1 MTSSSN
7 PNDELMTNTRLL
19 DSEYS
24 YAGKRVPRTDAPGKA
39 LGTTQFFDDLILPN
53 MLTGKFLRSTCAHAR
68 ILNIDTSRAKK
79 VPGVKAVITAGDT
92 LKQKYGLF
100 PQTRDQYMLA
110 LDKVNYMGEEVA
122 AVAAI
127 DEDSASEALRAI
139 KVEYEELPAV
149 LDPLEATKEGTIQIH
164 ERAPGNIAWRTEMHF
179 GDVEKGFSQSDY
191 VYQDS
196 FRSRTIS
203 HCPMEPYGAVASWEP
218 AGKLH
223 VWMPNMSPFTRRR
236 ALSNL
241 LGISLQNIR
250 VHHIAIGGAFG
261 GRSDIFPAE
270 FAASLLSMKTGRP
283 VKIAFTREESMAN
296 MRMGH
301 GAIFTLKVGI
311 KKDGTFV
318 AEELKTILDGG
329 AYLSSGIMACA
340 SAATLAEGLYRFQ
353 HYHYEGLRL
362 YTNKT
367 PCSMHRNHPTNMLTG
382 LELII
387 DKLAKEIGMD
397 PVEIRLKNAI
407 KPGET
412 LLSQSVVSS
421 CGLSECIEKAAEA
434 SGWKEKRGYQ
444 RRPESTGR
452 SPVLPGHKPESGS
465 AKGIGIALGSCM
477 SGFPLGMRFSSSAFV
492 KFNEDGTASVI
503 TGVVDNGQ
511 GNESLMVQVA
521 AEELGIP
528 MQEIS
533 LVSGD
538 TEIAPQDPGTYSMT
552 ATFVSAN
559 AVRNAARD
567 AAKQVLAIASAM
579 MESPPEL
586 LILRDKHVRLRSDS
600 NKKVAIQDVI
610 RQSFIR
616 GNPVMGKGSYMPK
629 PLSKHGWADWA
640 VNKMEGQHGTTY
652 TFGAAI
658 AEVEVDMET
667 GGVRVIRLTIAD
679 DMGFPINPSAV
690 EGQMQG
696 YAMMLL
702 GQGIVEKCDWENSGG
717 SLLSNSLLGYH
728 LPTAMEIPAMQCYMI
743 SSLDPEGPYGGKDVG
758 IGGTGG
764 VIGAIANAIYNA
776 TGKYPKELPMT
787 PEVLLGV
794 LPGRSS
800 GSP

>member
-1 MTSSSN
+1 M
-7 PNDELMTNTRLL
+7 
-19 DSEYS
+19 SEYS
-24 YAGKRVPRTDAPGKA
+24 IVGKRVPRSDAPAKA
-39 LGTTQFFDDLILPN
+39 LGAAQFFDDLALPKT
-53 MLTGKFLRSTCAHAR
+53 LTGKFLRSPYAHAR
-68 ILNIDTSRAKK
+68 ILNIDVSKAKK
-79 VPGVKAVITAGDT
+79 VSGVKAVITAHDT

-122 AVAAI
+122 AVAAL
-127 DEDSASEALRAI
+127 DEDSADEALRLI
-139 KVEYEELPAV
+139 KVEYKALPAV
-149 LDPLEATKEGTIQIH
+149 LDPLEAIKEGAFQIH
-164 ERAPGNIAWRTEMHF
+164 ERAPGNIAWKTEMHF
-179 GDVEKGFSQSDY
+179 GDVEKGFLLSDY
-191 VYQDS
+191 VYQES
-196 FRSRTIS
+196 FRSSTIS

-218 AGKLH
+218 TGKLH

-241 LGISLQNIR
+241 LGIPLQNIR
-250 VHHIAIGGAFG
+250 VHHITIGGAFG
-261 GRSDIFPAE
+261 GRSDVFPAE

-283 VKIAFTREESMAN
+283 VKIAFSREESHEN

-311 KKDGTFV
+311 KKDGTFI
-318 AEELKTILDGG
+318 AEELRTILDGG

-340 SAATLAEGLYRFQ
+340 SAATLAEGIYRFQ
-353 HYHYEGLRL
+353 HYSYEGLRL

-387 DKLAKEIGMD
+387 DKLAGDIGMD
-397 PVEIRLKNAI
+397 PLELRLKNAI

-412 LLSQSVVSS
+412 LLSKSVVSS
-421 CGLSECIEKAAEA
+421 CGLTECLEKVAEA
-434 SGWKEKRGYQ
+434 SGWKEKRGSSTGVPPVWVRKVGSSTGVPPVQ
-444 RRPESTGR
+444 KVLEAQHRPESCATGVR
-452 SPVLPGHKPESGS
+452 
-465 AKGIGIALGSCM
+465 GIGLAVGSCI

-511 GNESLMVQVA
+511 GNESMMVQVA

-533 LVSGD
+533 LVNGD
-538 TEIAPQDPGTYSMT
+538 TELAPQDPGTYSMT

-559 AVRNAARD
+559 AVKNAAQD
-567 AAKQVLAIASAM
+567 AGKQILTIASGM

-586 LILRDKHVRLRSDS
+586 LELKDRHVRLRTDPR
-600 NKKVAIQDVI
+600 KKVTIQDVI
-610 RQSFIR
+610 KQSFIR
-616 GNPVMGKGSYMPK
+616 GNPILGKGSYMPK
-629 PLSKHGWADWA
+629 PISPKGWADWA
-640 VNKMEGQHGTTY
+640 ANKMEGQHGTTY

-658 AEVEVDMET
+658 AEVEVDRET
-667 GGVRVIRLTIAD
+667 GEVRVLKLTIAD
-679 DMGFPINPSAV
+679 DMGFPINPTAV

-702 GQGIVEKCDWENSGG
+702 GQGLVERCDWEPLTGR
-717 SLLSNSLLGYH
+717 LLSNSLLSYH
-728 LPTAMEIPAMQCYMI
+728 LPTSLETPQMQCYMI
-743 SSLDPEGPYGGKDVG
+743 YSIDPEGPYGGKDAG

-776 TGKYPKELPMT
+776 TGKMPKKLPISPDM
-787 PEVLLGV
+787 LLNIIKN
-794 LPGRSS
+794 SK
-800 GSP
+800 